1 MSFREF
7 PIATFIK
14 TGGVFGFSSAEFHS
28 ARFSMG
34 CKKAGYV
41 GNATRLWAAINQA
54 AVGTIWAG
62 ISHAPNYPTWLCQ
75 QFANWK
81 MAIEIV
87 DFPIKNCDFP

>member
-7 PIATFIK
+7 PIATFIYR
-14 TGGVFGFSSAEFHS
+14 GVFGFSIESHHFQRWVS

-54 AVGTIWAG
+54 VVGTIWAG
-62 ISHAPNYPTWLCQ
+62 IIPSP
-75 QFANWK
+75 
-81 MAIEIV
+81 
-87 DFPIKNCDFP
+87 

>member
-7 PIATFIK
+7 PIATFIE
-14 TGGVFGFSSAEFHS
+14 TGGFSGFPALRNS

-62 ISHAPNYPTWLCQ
+62 ISHAPNYPTCMSTVCELE
-75 QFANWK
+75 NGPV
-81 MAIEIV
+81 EIV
-87 DFPIKNCDFP
+87 DFPIKNGDLP